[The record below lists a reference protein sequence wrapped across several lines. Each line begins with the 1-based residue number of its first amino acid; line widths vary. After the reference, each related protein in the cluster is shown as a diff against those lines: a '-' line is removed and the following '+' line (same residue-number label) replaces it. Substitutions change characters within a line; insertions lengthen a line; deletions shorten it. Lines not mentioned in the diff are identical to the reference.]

1 MMDVKALQAA
11 LGVKADGNF
20 GPISTAAL
28 FEAFSNR
35 NAPAITDD
43 EIAAFAARLG
53 CSVRQLKA
61 VSIVESAGAGFDNQ
75 GRPKILFER
84 HLFHRLTHGDHSPAV
99 YSSPASGGYEI
110 SSWSKLA
117 AACAVDPDAAFASCS
132 WGKFQ
137 VLGLHWSTF
146 GFSSSFALART
157 TAKSEKAHYELL
169 ALYIE
174 KHGLNDELRA
184 ISRDP
189 DDCKAFARAYNG
201 PAYAKF
207 HYHTK
212 LAEAMA
218 R

>member
-1 MMDVKALQAA
+1 MKVEQLQAA
-11 LGVKADGNF
+11 LGVTADGQF
-20 GPISTAAL
+20 GPVSTAAL
-28 FEAFSNR
+28 LSAFSNP
-35 NAPAITDD
+35 NAPAIT
-43 EIAAFAARLG
+43 ESELQAFADRLG
-53 CSVRQLKA
+53 CSLRQLRA
-61 VSIVESAGAGFDNQ
+61 VSIVESAGSGFDRQ

-84 HLFHRLTHGDHSPAV
+84 HLFHRLTHGEHSPAV
-99 YSSPASGGYEI
+99 YSSPAGGGYEI

-146 GFSSSFALART
+146 GFVSPFALART

-174 KHGLNDELRA
+174 KHGLTDELRA

-189 DDCKAFARAYNG
+189 DDCRAFARAYNG

-207 HYHTK
+207 HYDTK